1 MDHLDQRPPKPRRG
15 EGARLDKKD
24 ATRTLFHGLL
34 GLDIA
39 DKIPT
44 VDQTAAEGGTVTATI
59 A

>member
-39 DKIPT
+39 DKLRRRNQELVMQSINRGM
-44 VDQTAAEGGTVTATI
+44 A
-59 A
+59 